1 MRIVYD
7 AFAKSEV
14 SNPTLNE
21 YLETGPPL
29 KNLLRNILI
38 RNCLLL
44 VDLCGHIKQA
54 FLQMHIEED
63 DRDAIHFHWLIDKD
77 PNQIETYQFT
87 RALFGLV
94 KLPFILGGALTTH
107 IGGCKE
113 RYQIEVDGILRSL
126 S

>member
-54 FLQMHIEED
+54 FLQMHIEEE
-63 DRDAIHFHWLIDKD
+63 DRDAIHFHWLIGKD
-77 PNQIETYQFT
+77 PNQIET
-87 RALFGLV
+87 
-94 KLPFILGGALTTH
+94 
-107 IGGCKE
+107 
-113 RYQIEVDGILRSL
+113 
-126 S
+126 